1 MLPQLVCILGG
12 ECSGKTTLANALA
25 QELSSLWVP
34 EYLREF
40 CQTQGRAPH
49 SDEQGLI
56 MRTQFDR
63 EELALSQARQ
73 NGMRY
78 VFCDTSPL
86 LTAVYSTHYF
96 SDESLLGSAH
106 AVQGRYALSL
116 VLKPDVTWQ
125 PDGRMRDGEAA
136 RTAIHIRLLHELQS
150 GCFPYIEVGGKGELR
165 LATALLA
172 VGTLSC

>member
-1 MLPQLVCILGG
+1 MIPQLVCILGG
-12 ECSGKTTLANALA
+12 ECSGKTTLARALA

-40 CQTQGRAPH
+40 CQAQGRAPLR
-49 SDEQGLI
+49 DEQGLI
-56 MRTQFDR
+56 MRTQFER
-63 EELALSQARQ
+63 EEQALAQAQ
-73 NGMRY
+73 QSGMSY

-86 LTAVYSTHYF
+86 LTAAYSTYYF
-96 SDESLLGSAH
+96 SDESLLASAH

-125 PDGRMRDGEAA
+125 PDGTLRDGEAA
-136 RTAIHIRLLHELQS
+136 RTAIHARLLHELQS
-150 GCFPYIEVGGKGELR
+150 AFFPHIEVGGKGELR
-165 LATALLA
+165 LASALLA